1 MNKYSEIEIQIANSL
16 LRDGYKWLVRTMRGN
31 VVAFSCKPC
40 KNEGY
45 WVWPSYAESEV
56 VSGKSAPL
64 FQNIQWEDSGPTYIE
79 DIVNPQI
86 LDEAERQ
93 YLSVAERQYLSVVI
107 RPFRDKV
114 RSITKNPKMN
124 GKGEYIVI
132 DIGFQL
138 ENRHK
143 FFMFFPDFKSN
154 TMYKGMELGKE
165 YTLEELGL

>member
-1 MNKYSEIEIQIANSL
+1 MTNAEWMIKN
-16 LRDGYKWLVRTMRGN
+16 GYKFSDLCCCFDSSSGDIIISLYNKILVRRVRRGYISFN
-31 VVAFSCKPC
+31 DFLKRWLDKEHEEYEEESFL
-40 KNEGY
+40 NN
-45 WVWPSYAESEV
+45 AE
-56 VSGKSAPL
+56 KK
-64 FQNIQWEDSGPTYIE
+64 
-79 DIVNPQI
+79 
-86 LDEAERQ
+86 
-93 YLSVAERQYLSVVI
+93 YLRAVI
-107 RPFRDKV
+107 KPFRDQV

>member
-1 MNKYSEIEIQIANSL
+1 MNKYSEIEIQIANNL
-16 LRDGYKWLVRTMRGN
+16 LRDGYKWLVRTMYGN

-45 WVWPSYAESEV
+45 WVWPNYGESEV
-56 VSGKSAPL
+56 VSGKSTPL
-64 FQNIQWEDSGPTYIE
+64 FQNIQWEDPDPTYIE

-86 LDEAERQ
+86 LDESERQ
-93 YLSVAERQYLSVVI
+93 YLSAI
-107 RPFRDKV
+107 IKPFRDQV
-114 RSITKNPKMN
+114 RSIMKNQKMN

-132 DIGFQL
+132 DTGFHIIEI

-143 FFMFFPDFKSN
+143 FFMFFPDFKSD

>member
-1 MNKYSEIEIQIANSL
+1 MTNAEWMIKN
-16 LRDGYKWLVRTMRGN
+16 GYKFSDLCCCFDSSSGDIIISLYNKILVRRVRRGYISFN
-31 VVAFSCKPC
+31 DFLKRWLDKEHEEESILS
-40 KNEGY
+40 N
-45 WVWPSYAESEV
+45 AE
-56 VSGKSAPL
+56 KK
-64 FQNIQWEDSGPTYIE
+64 
-79 DIVNPQI
+79 
-86 LDEAERQ
+86 
-93 YLSVAERQYLSVVI
+93 YLSAVI
-107 RPFRDKV
+107 KPFRDQV